1 MGFDSGP
8 PGASAAE
15 LVRMV
20 EGGLTSAEGLA
31 AATAGSAAALGSDEV
46 GAVEP
51 GRSADLLVVD
61 GDPSSD
67 VRVLADWARIW
78 LVLRDG
84 RPVAGTALEATGPSS
99 CPEPPRRSGRAAPR
113 RRAWRSWPASRRA
126 Q

>member
-1 MGFDSGP
+1 
-8 PGASAAE
+8 
-15 LVRMV
+15 MV

-31 AATAGSAAALGSDEV
+31 AATAGSAAALGSDDV

-67 VRVLADWARIW
+67 VRLLADRDRIW

-84 RPVAGTALEATGPSS
+84 RPVAGTALEAESS
-99 CPEPPRRSGRAAPR
+99 VRAA
-113 RRAWRSWPASRRA
+113 ALASERDGAGASSPCLALLAGVEAGA